1 MFKQTNSSIIYLSEL
16 NNLKLKK
23 IILLSKFSY
32 LASVNNH
39 VLIPP
44 ILPSQYDIP
53 PSVISLSSGWNDKKM
68 TSEIEDVFSWD
79 MSASV
84 HVSTVWEP
92 PIKEFG
98 EPDTWKSNSLLF
110 GH

>member
-1 MFKQTNSSIIYLSEL
+1 M
-16 NNLKLKK
+16 
-23 IILLSKFSY
+23 
-32 LASVNNH
+32 
-39 VLIPP
+39 
-44 ILPSQYDIP
+44 
-53 PSVISLSSGWNDKKM
+53 ISLPRLSVYPQDEMIKKM